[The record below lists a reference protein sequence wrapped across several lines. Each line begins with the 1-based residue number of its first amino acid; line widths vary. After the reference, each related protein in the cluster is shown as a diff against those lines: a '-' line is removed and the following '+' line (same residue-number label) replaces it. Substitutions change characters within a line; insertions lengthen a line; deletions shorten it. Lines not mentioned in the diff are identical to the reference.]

1 MNDEDA
7 PLPGVDKT
15 ATPAKRLTSEAD
27 LAKHM
32 DRARP
37 LVLTTQR
44 DSDANR
50 NVESSR
56 VGAFGKFSQLEQQ
69 SPSSIL
75 HVLSTES
82 LFSHS
87 SLECWRS

>member
-7 PLPGVDKT
+7 SLPGVDKA
-15 ATPAKRLTSEAD
+15 ATPAERLVSEVE

-32 DRARP
+32 DRTRP

-56 VGAFGKFSQLEQQ
+56 VGAFGKFF
-69 SPSSIL
+69 PIRAP
-75 HVLSTES
+75 
-82 LFSHS
+82 
-87 SLECWRS
+87 C